1 MLTAINY
8 PCATCPNL
16 SRKQNAI
23 TPLTTGSDVK
33 LGPRGPWTARTGP
46 KFGIDPSQAV
56 HGPHGHVRS
65 IGHDRLSAALKW
77 HTMHVG
83 VSAK

>member
-1 MLTAINY
+1 MAALPVSSKA
-8 PCATCPNL
+8 AL
-16 SRKQNAI
+16 A
-23 TPLTTGSDVK
+23 SDVK

-46 KFGIDPSQAV
+46 KFGIDPSRAV